1 VTSGRIVQL
10 YQKINAKRRPM
21 KLLKKLVVPG
31 GVAGAL
37 AIACAACCA
46 PLVVP
51 VVAVLG
57 TVGLGVVAL
66 RRRYGAGKLAKNG
79 ASSACLVVC
88 ANVEESQCRTRT

>member
-1 VTSGRIVQL
+1 V
-10 YQKINAKRRPM
+10 

-37 AIACAACCA
+37 VIACSACCA

-57 TVGLGVVAL
+57 TVGLGVVAV
-66 RRRYGAGKLAKNG
+66 RRRFWSGKIAQDD
-79 ASSACLVVC
+79 ASCACPAVC
-88 ANVEESQCRTRT
+88 ADKRR